1 MHFNK
6 FSKYTKR
13 RKRGGMQGTRFRGL
27 GIPNPARLIKT
38 PKRRRPSLN
47 YKFPGISIAVL
58 LAGLFF
64 LAAVISSLAYM
75 GNGERQAERIL
86 KKVYTVNQY
95 QWTDAVIAT
104 ELPAVQKFYK
114 KKFGSFMTES
124 GISESIET
132 SLPYGLLQRH
142 SPVDRTYAKEPE
154 LTERKAENG
163 DKKVKEYT
171 YYMAVDTYYIK
182 GEEVVQPVAEEY
194 YRGTIRIKKTGL
206 FRWKL
211 DGITGEQQQP

>member
-1 MHFNK
+1 MHFNQ
-6 FSKYTKR
+6 FSKYTKH

-27 GIPNPARLIKT
+27 GIPNPARIIKS
-38 PKRRRPSLN
+38 PRRRRTPLS
-47 YKFPGISIAVL
+47 YKFPGISMAVL

-64 LAAVISSLAYM
+64 LAAVISSLSYM
-75 GNGERQAERIL
+75 GNGGKQAEQLL

-124 GISESIET
+124 GIRESIET

-154 LTERKAENG
+154 LTEQTAEG
-163 DKKVKEYT
+163 DDKKVKEYT
-171 YYMAVDTYYIK
+171 YFMAVDTYYIK
-182 GEEVVQPVAEEY
+182 GEEILQPMVEEY
-194 YRGTIRIKKTGL
+194 YKGTIRIKKTGL

-211 DGITGEQQQP
+211 DGITGEQLQS